1 MAIAEAYLASFRPVQ
16 KVEGFRDILSRGGM
30 NTLGAIPGINA
41 KLGAELAA
49 AALRERGASERLQ
62 RNLDAIAAENELTRR
77 NARRLAG
84 TKLGA
89 ALMQGALPGSGA
101 AAGVEVGDP
110 LALIERLTAFHDGQ
124 AGSRARQTLRSNT
137 YAGEYLRQLG

>member
-1 MAIAEAYLASFRPVQ
+1 MAIAEAYLGSFRPVQ
-16 KVEGFRDILSRGGM
+16 RVEGFNDVLSSTGM

-41 KLGAELAA
+41 KLAADLAA
-49 AALRERGASERLQ
+49 AGLRERGATERLQ

-77 NARRLAG
+77 SARRLAG

-89 ALMQGALPGSGA
+89 ALMQGALPGSGVE
-101 AAGVEVGDP
+101 AGVEVGDP

-137 YAGEYLRQLG
+137 YAGEYFKQLS